1 MKTKVTWIAL
11 KETAKTVLSFHWVI
25 FSAYTNSAKTSWPP
39 AFMIFNV
46 AVYQWLLLLFFPW
59 LSVLSFT
66 SNISDEAVLI
76 LHYECYTSTY
86 VIFLGVSNQP
96 FFHSIFFPAFR
107 LWKVSTLITLRKL
120 MLPSHL
126 QVIDFAYSFLWTQC
140 TKTNNSE
147 SDRICDNN
155 NIFIAGERGFSPL
168 LWLPTHIFG
177 FLSKYSMQLLL
188 QAIMTT
194 TV

>member
-1 MKTKVTWIAL
+1 
-11 KETAKTVLSFHWVI
+11 
-25 FSAYTNSAKTSWPP
+25 
-39 AFMIFNV
+39 
-46 AVYQWLLLLFFPW
+46 
-59 LSVLSFT
+59 
-66 SNISDEAVLI
+66 
-76 LHYECYTSTY
+76 
-86 VIFLGVSNQP
+86 
-96 FFHSIFFPAFR
+96 
-107 LWKVSTLITLRKL
+107 

-126 QVIDFAYSFLWTQC
+126 QVIDFAYSLLCTQC

-147 SDRICDNN
+147 SDRICDNNN

-188 QAIMTT
+188 QAITTT

>member
-1 MKTKVTWIAL
+1 
-11 KETAKTVLSFHWVI
+11 
-25 FSAYTNSAKTSWPP
+25 
-39 AFMIFNV
+39 
-46 AVYQWLLLLFFPW
+46 
-59 LSVLSFT
+59 
-66 SNISDEAVLI
+66 
-76 LHYECYTSTY
+76 
-86 VIFLGVSNQP
+86 
-96 FFHSIFFPAFR
+96 
-107 LWKVSTLITLRKL
+107 

-140 TKTNNSE
+140 TKASNSE

-155 NIFIAGERGFSPL
+155 NIFIAGGRGFSPL

-188 QAIMTT
+188 QAITTT